1 MHTSSVFKSNI
12 KPLTTQLD
20 CINMLQNL
28 RWFSR
33 VIHFCRWE
41 FQLYFHRK
49 FVVFPWSLSNIW
61 LTLWLWSEANKWHP
75 LAPLNL
81 LTFVFAFLKHPA
93 KRCVIKARLLHHHLP
108 CRLSQICAHFKANRF
123 TKCQT
128 NVCRC
133 DINVDLGQGKAR
145 EVINKAGVLWHHIW
159 VAGVTGTDG
168 EMHAVKRKC
177 MCACV
182 YLWSK
187 WQRCFMDN
195 SFYEAVIQVA
205 VS

>member
-1 MHTSSVFKSNI
+1 MTPRTVLPLKLMTS
-12 KPLTTQLD
+12 
-20 CINMLQNL
+20 
-28 RWFSR
+28 
-33 VIHFCRWE
+33 
-41 FQLYFHRK
+41 
-49 FVVFPWSLSNIW
+49 
-61 LTLWLWSEANKWHP
+61 
-75 LAPLNL
+75 L
-81 LTFVFAFLKHPA
+81 LAFLKHPA
-93 KRCVIKARLLHHHLP
+93 KQCVIKARLLALNPCDACVLNNNPSQQELRHHLP
-108 CRLSQICAHFKANRF
+108 CSLSQICARIKANRF

-145 EVINKAGVLWHHIW
+145 EAINKAGVLWHHIW
-159 VAGVTGTDG
+159 VAGVTETDG
-168 EMHAVKRKC
+168 EMHVVKRKR

-182 YLWSK
+182 NLWLK

>member
-1 MHTSSVFKSNI
+1 MTPPSV
-12 KPLTTQLD
+12 L
-20 CINMLQNL
+20 
-28 RWFSR
+28 
-33 VIHFCRWE
+33 
-41 FQLYFHRK
+41 
-49 FVVFPWSLSNIW
+49 
-61 LTLWLWSEANKWHP
+61 
-75 LAPLNL
+75 PLNL
-81 LTFVFAFLKHPA
+81 LTFIFAFLKHPA
-93 KRCVIKARLLHHHLP
+93 KRCVIKARLLALNPCDACVLNNNPSWQDLRHHLP
-108 CRLSQICAHFKANRF
+108 YSLSQIFAHIKANRF
-123 TKCQT
+123 TKCQN

-159 VAGVTGTDG
+159 VAGATGTDG
-168 EMHAVKRKC
+168 EMHVVKRKC
-177 MCACV
+177 MCAWV